1 VAGAA
6 FAFLLSFDDVVISSY
21 LTGVGSTTLPV
32 FVYAQASKRGISPE
46 IVALSTLMVTVT
58 ALLLV
63 IGVVIASWRARR
75 VVNFRR
81 TNSILQRAA
90 RTWDVS

>member
-1 VAGAA
+1 VTLPLVAPAVVAGGA

-32 FVYAQASKRGISPE
+32 FVYAQASKRGVSPE
-46 IVALSTLMVTVT
+46 IVALSTLMVTAT

-63 IGVVIASWRARR
+63 TGVVVASWRARKAG
-75 VVNFRR
+75 
-81 TNSILQRAA
+81 SAA
-90 RTWDVS
+90 RLV